1 MNEKHDNHQIL
12 VIGYGNT
19 LRGDDGVGY
28 QIAETVTEWQIPRV
42 RSIAVHQLLPELAAA
57 IADVD
62 IVVFID
68 AIAVINSLPANI
80 NITPLAPDPE
90 TTFSTHVITPQ
101 LLLSLAQRLYGKTPD
116 TYLLTIP
123 AVDFTLGNTLSL
135 LTITGQDLVLNCLKC
150 WLQDPSIHLDPKQT

>member
-62 IVVFID
+62 IVMFID

-80 NITPLAPDPE
+80 NITRLAPDPE
-90 TTFSTHVITPQ
+90 ATFSTHVITPQ

-150 WLQDPSIHLDPKQT
+150 WLQDSSIHLDPKQT